1 MRTLLTFILLTF
13 SFTCFASNVLIY
25 DPTTG
30 RAKAY
35 LKSVN
40 TPSYSSRKDVVI
52 NPVLPK
58 APLKYLKVKDG
69 KVVEMTQIERDA
81 LLVKEQQAI
90 KEARIKAIS
99 NLDISAKDVITALIK
114 VINKRIPNNPITKDE
129 IITQIKQDKGL

>member
-1 MRTLLTFILLTF
+1 MRTLLTIILLTF

-25 DPTTG
+25 DTTTG

-40 TPSYSSRKDVVI
+40 TPDYSSRSDVII

-69 KVVEMTQIERDA
+69 KVVEMTQEEKDA
-81 LLVKEQQAI
+81 LLAEEQQELKDAQI
-90 KEARIKAIS
+90 TAVNDLNVS
-99 NLDISAKDVITALIK
+99 VKDVVTALIK
-114 VINKRIPNNPITKDE
+114 VINKRIPDNPITKEE
-129 IITQIKQDKGL
+129 IVNQLLEDKGL